1 MTIVEAKKYIKSL
14 EREGISKSELKVYTK
29 FQEVLLA
36 LEQKELSDVKIAGI
50 EQELDRLN
58 LKQDTENKKRYMRK
72 KYNALNK
79 YLLKE
84 LSLVTDG
91 YYTSMGLALG
101 MSFGV
106 AFGSAFGQGTGIS
119 IGISVGM
126 VLGLSIG
133 KSMDNKAAKENRVL
147 KTK

>member
-1 MTIVEAKKYIKSL
+1 MTIIEVQKYIKSL
-14 EREGISKSELKVYTK
+14 EREGLSKAELKVYTK

-36 LEQKELSDVKIAGI
+36 LEQKELSDEQMAGI
-50 EQELDRLN
+50 EEELDRLN
-58 LKQDTENKKRYMRK
+58 LQQDTENKKRYMRK
-72 KYNALNK
+72 KYNAMNR

-84 LSLVTDG
+84 LSLVTEG

-106 AFGSAFGQGTGIS
+106 AFGSAFGQSSGIA

-133 KSMDNKAAKENRVL
+133 KSMDNKAEKENRVL
-147 KTK
+147 KSK